1 MGSILYLKEVPP
13 VGGDTLF
20 ASMYAAY
27 EGISD
32 SMRRFLCGLTAI
44 HDGARNYEGRRPAAE
59 RVDEFPRAE
68 HPVIRTHP
76 VMGREA
82 LFVNRL
88 FTTRIVQLRKSEI
101 SRTTNR
107 GRPPCHA
114 SRCPPREHQA
124 GLCHRSQT
132 CSTSCR
138 PSAGY

>member
-68 HPVIRTHP
+68 HPRDTDPSGDGARGAV
-76 VMGREA
+76 
-82 LFVNRL
+82 
-88 FTTRIVQLRKSEI
+88 RKPSVHD
-101 SRTTNR
+101 TNR
-107 GRPPCHA
+107 AAQEIRDLAYDKSWTTALPRLSLPA
-114 SRCPPREHQA
+114 S
-124 GLCHRSQT
+124 
-132 CSTSCR
+132 
-138 PSAGY
+138 